1 MTTESR
7 ALELLGQGLG
17 TEVVAAA
24 VGVSASRISQLLAD
38 PEFSLK
44 VSELRY
50 ENLAKHN
57 ARDNSYDAIE
67 DTLVAKLKDQ
77 IPMMFQP
84 MQVLKAIQVINSA
97 KRRGTSAPESI
108 TRQNEV
114 VSLIMPTQIIQ
125 NFTTN
130 ISNQVVKAGEQ
141 DLITVQSGSM
151 DSLLTRYKQDATDA
165 KVPRIASS

>member
-24 VGVSASRISQLLAD
+24 IGVSPSRISQLLSD
-38 PEFSLK
+38 TEFSTK

-50 ENLAKHN
+50 TNLAKHN
-57 ARDNSYDAIE
+57 ARDNSYDEIE
-67 DTLVAKLKDQ
+67 DTLVEKLKNQ

-108 TRQNEV
+108 TRQQEV
-114 VSLIMPTQIIQ
+114 VKLIMPTQVIQ

-130 ISNQVVKAGEQ
+130 IANQVVNAGGQ

-151 DSLLTRYKQDATDA
+151 DSLLTRYKQDVTDA
-165 KVPRIASS
+165 QTPRIASS